1 MQPCGPADVVYILPL
16 QVAFNSAGKL
26 RLVWDGTHVNE
37 HLPEEPFRM
46 ETLQRVSTCTR
57 RRSPTSNDNGQTYV
71 SLRDLNRRV
80 RFAELN
86 VEEAVTAAVW
96 ALRQVAPAGAPPPP
110 PAVAAFLARFDPD
123 SRVDR
128 VLPSGPRSG
137 SRRVG
142 SSRAQPGS
150 GAPAPGP

>member
-1 MQPCGPADVVYILPL
+1 MLLKDRSFLLAPVFADV
-16 QVAFNSAGKL
+16 A
-26 RLVWDGTHVNE
+26 NE
-37 HLPEEPFRM
+37 
-46 ETLQRVSTCTR
+46 
-57 RRSPTSNDNGQTYV
+57 NGQTYV
-71 SLRDLNRRV
+71 SLRDLNCRV

-137 SRRVG
+137 SRRVC
-142 SSRAQPGS
+142 SSRAQPSS